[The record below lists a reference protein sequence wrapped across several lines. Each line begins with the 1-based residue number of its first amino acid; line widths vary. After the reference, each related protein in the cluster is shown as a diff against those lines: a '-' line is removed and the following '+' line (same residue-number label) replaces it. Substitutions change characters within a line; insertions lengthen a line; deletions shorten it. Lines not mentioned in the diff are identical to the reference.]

1 MLMRFI
7 IYYKHNKIFQFFI
20 SIDNIRMASAWNM
33 FTKKIFE
40 EGRKKNK
47 SYSFREALSDASKRK
62 GEMGSMSASKSKSK
76 SKKAPKSKKAKKST
90 KKTRKARK
98 SRKA

>member
-1 MLMRFI
+1 
-7 IYYKHNKIFQFFI
+7 
-20 SIDNIRMASAWNM
+20 MASAWNM

-40 EGRKKNK
+40 EGRKKNSK
-47 SYSFREALSDASKRK
+47 FSFREAFSEASRRK
-62 GEMGSMSASKSKSK
+62 GEMGSMMSSTK
-76 SKKAPKSKKAKKST
+76 SKKASKSKKAKKST

>member
-1 MLMRFI
+1 M
-7 IYYKHNKIFQFFI
+7 N
-20 SIDNIRMASAWNM
+20 NIRMASAWNM

-40 EGRKKNK
+40 EGRKKNSK
-47 SYSFREALSDASKRK
+47 FSFREALSEASRRK
-62 GEMGSMSASKSKSK
+62 GEMGSMMSSTKS
-76 SKKAPKSKKAKKST
+76 KSKKAKKST

>member
-1 MLMRFI
+1 MQQSDSFLSQRRI
-7 IYYKHNKIFQFFI
+7 II
-20 SIDNIRMASAWNM
+20 SMDNIRMASAWNM
-33 FTKKIFE
+33 FVNKVFE
-40 EGRKKNK
+40 EGRMKNK
-47 SYSFREALSDASKRK
+47 AFSFKEALSEASKRK
-62 GEMGSMSASKSKSK
+62 GEMGSMSATK